1 MKKPHALWERKL
13 TFKQRDEIIIKHFEK
28 RISQTQLAKDYG
40 VSRRMIWLYCRRKG
54 TSPLQKF
61 YTMDD
66 KSIVNMFLNEQ
77 MSVKAIAD
85 KLEVSTR
92 PIKRRLKLAGINY
105 KPKTRRLIFK
115 KEVPNYTLKTRIWS
129 AKVIERDELKC
140 KWCKALDNGKN
151 PLQAHHI
158 TPVRY
163 IENVDDLFDLKN
175 GITLCRKCHMKI
187 HYKEKEFEVFFR
199 NLIQGT

>member
-1 MKKPHALWERKL
+1 MARTYAPRERKL
-13 TFKQRDEIIIKHFEK
+13 TFKQRDEIIIQHFEK
-28 RISQTQLAKDYG
+28 GISQTQIAKEYG
-40 VSRRMIWLYCRRKG
+40 ITREMVGKYCRKNG
-54 TSPLQKF
+54 TSPLQKL

-77 MSVKAIAD
+77 MSVNAIAT
-85 KLEVSTR
+85 KLGVSTR

-140 KWCKALDNGKN
+140 KWCKALDSGVN

-163 IENVDDLFDLKN
+163 IENVNDLFDLKN